1 MNIIPVLS
9 LCPKIVEA
17 LEVGNF
23 TCEEI
28 RYIGGQRQYVFK
40 RDPWDEFEVI
50 IAVGDS
56 EADAY
61 GRNDKFNEYCETGDV
76 AS

>member
-1 MNIIPVLS
+1 MYQVSTHMNILPVLS

-28 RYIGGQRQYVFK
+28 RYQGGQRQYVFK
-40 RDPWDEFEVI
+40 RDPWDGFEVI
-50 IAVGDS
+50 IAVGDF
-56 EADAY
+56 
-61 GRNDKFNEYCETGDV
+61 NDKFNEYCETGDV